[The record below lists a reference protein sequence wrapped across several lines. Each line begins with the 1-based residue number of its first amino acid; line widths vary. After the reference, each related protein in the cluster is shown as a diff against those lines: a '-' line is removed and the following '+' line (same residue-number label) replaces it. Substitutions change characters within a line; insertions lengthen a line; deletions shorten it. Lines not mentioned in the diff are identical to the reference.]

1 MRRRTMDYVGI
12 DYSVDLACSECAGIT
27 RVRYSRLLALLDVG
41 GAVACTTCGR
51 ATNHDWTSVSKAQ
64 QLFRAYFD
72 RARHALETPITHA
85 SVNH

>member
-1 MRRRTMDYVGI
+1 MDYVGI
-12 DYSVDLACSECAGIT
+12 DYSVDLACSTCAGIT

-85 SVNH
+85 SLNH